1 MKNIVSIFV
10 LVLFL
15 TSCVN
20 TGLQR
25 TDKKEIYTSNEN
37 VFFDNDKKMF
47 KYEFSINNLTDKTI
61 TNFAYS
67 IVFINQDN
75 NAIHTYDKFFE
86 GSIEPKKAMRTFVY
100 IDDFTRKN
108 YKSVNIFV
116 KS

>member
-1 MKNIVSIFV
+1 MKILISFF
-10 LVLFL
+10 LTLFL
-15 TSCVN
+15 VSCIN
-20 TGLQR
+20 EGLQR
-25 TDKKEIYTSNEN
+25 TDKREIYTSNEN
-37 VFFDNDKKMF
+37 VIFDNEKKMF

-67 IVFINQDN
+67 IVFVNADN

-86 GSIEPKKAMRTFVY
+86 GSVESKKAMRTFVY

-116 KS
+116 KN

>member
-1 MKNIVSIFV
+1 MRILISFF
-10 LVLFL
+10 LTLFL
-15 TSCVN
+15 FSCVN
-20 TGLQR
+20 DGLQK
-25 TDKKEIYTSNEN
+25 TDKKEVYTSNEN
-37 VFFDNDKKMF
+37 VIFDNEKKMF

-67 IVFINQDN
+67 IVFVNADN

-86 GSIEPKKAMRTFVY
+86 GSVEPKKAMRTFIY

-108 YKSVNIFV
+108 YKSVSIFV

>member
-1 MKNIVSIFV
+1 MKILISIILSIL
-10 LVLFL
+10 LV
-15 TSCVN
+15 SCVN
-20 TGLQR
+20 EGLLK

-37 VFFDNDKKMF
+37 VIFDNEKKMF

-67 IVFINQDN
+67 IVFVNSDN

-86 GSIEPKKAMRTFVY
+86 GSVESKKAMRTFIF

>member
-1 MKNIVSIFV
+1 MKILISFFLIF
-10 LVLFL
+10 FL
-15 TSCVN
+15 ASCIN
-20 TGLQR
+20 EGLQR
-25 TDKKEIYTSNEN
+25 TDKREIYTSNEN
-37 VFFDNDKKMF
+37 VFYDNEKKMF

-67 IVFINQDN
+67 IVFINKDK

-86 GSIEPKKAMRTFVY
+86 GSIEPKKAMRTFIY

-108 YKSVNIFV
+108 YNSVNIFV